1 MRTKLENLIT
11 RDCHCFLQ
19 QWDMVWASQ
28 RDGESAVF
36 FLGTGKTEKNSAKNL
51 STKGLCSQTYIWK
64 CSKLHLLRAAFL
76 SLKFSLLL
84 QQPAIA
90 QKQMTWIP
98 TPWNFPSQ
106 PNTTVWSLESYNC
119 PHNNPS
125 IACNNN
131 LWCPQILKCFASCP
145 VCTWTNDWWSRI
157 FGSTLQA
164 TPTHPWSYDLCAR
177 VVVVLGLGSKAFP
190 DLRELLLNCAI
201 CSCEKITLGSLVCSW
216 VWSRVVKM
224 PHQLIWNSRSIV
236 GRVRTPAAAGALLCP
251 TISCCKVS
259 PVSAWCCILANRRRL
274 LYFTN
279 AKARS
284 DVIATSPSVP
294 KTVPNT
300 IFHVFDFP
308 CPCDD
313 DDDDD
318 DAADPLLGDGA
329 GTLEGANPGGANRGD
344 GDGARTWPN
353 KAKSPRLLAAQMLGV
368 KLTLLMVVVPLSLN
382 SAQNAGGKVASSE
395 FCGMMMVMGDMRAV
409 TSRGGR
415 GAAGCR
421 VCAL

>member
-1 MRTKLENLIT
+1 MRNKLENLIT

-19 QWDMVWASQ
+19 QWDMVWASE
-28 RDGESAVF
+28 RCGESAVF

-51 STKGLCSQTYIWK
+51 STKGLCSQTDIWK
-64 CSKLHLLRAAFL
+64 CSELHLLRAAFL

-131 LWCPQILKCFASCP
+131 LWCPQILKCFASCA

-164 TPTHPWSYDLCAR
+164 TPPHPWSYDLCAR

-216 VWSRVVKM
+216 VWSRVVKISWYEIPVQLWVEFALLQLQVLCCVQPFLVAKSHPYQPGAAFLQTAVAFYTLQM
-224 PHQLIWNSRSIV
+224 QKPEVMWLPPVQVSPKRSLIQSSMSLIFHAHVMMMMMMMQLIHYWV
-236 GRVRTPAAAGALLCP
+236 MVLGHWRVP
-251 TISCCKVS
+251 I
-259 PVSAWCCILANRRRL
+259 
-274 LYFTN
+274 
-279 AKARS
+279 
-284 DVIATSPSVP
+284 
-294 KTVPNT
+294 
-300 IFHVFDFP
+300 
-308 CPCDD
+308 
-313 DDDDD
+313 
-318 DAADPLLGDGA
+318 
-329 GTLEGANPGGANRGD
+329 PGGPTGE
-344 GDGARTWPN
+344 
-353 KAKSPRLLAAQMLGV
+353 KV
-368 KLTLLMVVVPLSLN
+368 MVQEPDPTKQSLPD
-382 SAQNAGGKVASSE
+382 SLQHKCWVSSSH
-395 FCGMMMVMGDMRAV
+395 CWW
-409 TSRGGR
+409 
-415 GAAGCR
+415 
-421 VCAL
+421 